1 MDIYAV
7 IAGELGVRRTQVE
20 AAAALLDEGNTV
32 PFIARYRK
40 EATGSLDDQVL
51 RSLSDRLAYL
61 RGFEA
66 RRQEIYRKIDEQGH
80 MTDAVAAM
88 LSGAKTMAELEDV
101 YRPYRPRRKTR
112 ASAAREQGL
121 APLAELL
128 LAQEPSSPPPLALAQ
143 AYVDPEKGVDSAEA
157 ALQGAKDIVAE
168 LVSDAPKP
176 RGLLR
181 TLAEEEGLLETRA
194 AKNED
199 SVYSTYYEYSEP
211 VSKIAGH
218 RVLAVNRGESEGYLK
233 VSLAVDEGKA
243 LHILYSAF
251 VKPGSAC
258 TPAVEDAVRDAYARL
273 IFPALERELR
283 GGLTERAAEGAMQ
296 VFSVNLRSLLMQP
309 PVKGRVVL
317 GLDPAYRTGCKL
329 AVVDDTGEV
338 LATDVVYPT
347 PPQSR
352 VAEAEAVV
360 KSLIRKYGVSV
371 VSIGNGTASKESE
384 IFIANLIR
392 ESGLDVQYMVVSEAG
407 ASVYSA
413 SRLAA
418 EEFPQFDVSLRS
430 AVSIARRLQDPL
442 AELVKIDPKAIGVGQ
457 YQHDLPQNR
466 LAETL
471 GNVVDDCVNSV
482 GVDLNTASAPL
493 LSHVSG
499 INAGVAKSIVE
510 YRGKEGA
517 FRSRRALLNVPKLGK
532 KAYEQAAGFLR
543 VPESE
548 NVLDN
553 TFVHPESYAAA
564 RGLLSLCG
572 YDASGLGPDGFSGL
586 AARAEQYGLQRA
598 ADSLG
603 VGLPTLRDIIA
614 ELSRPGR
621 DPREDL
627 PAPMLRSDVMDIKDL
642 RPGMELK
649 GTVRNCVDFGAFVDI
664 GVHQDGLVHISQISN
679 RFIRHPSEVLKV
691 GDIVTVRVLDCDPVK
706 KRISLTMKR

>member
-1 MDIYAV
+1 MDILATV
-7 IAGELGVRRTQVE
+7 AEELGIRRTQAE
-20 AAAALLDEGNTV
+20 AAAMLLDEGNTV

-51 RSLSDRLAYL
+51 RALADRLTYL

-66 RRQEIYRKIDEQGH
+66 RKQEICDKITEQGN
-80 MTDAVAAM
+80 MTEAVQSM
-88 LSGAKTMAELEDV
+88 LDSARTLAELEDV
-101 YRPYRPRRKTR
+101 YRPFRPKRKTR
-112 ASAAREQGL
+112 ASVAREQGL
-121 APLAELL
+121 APLADRL
-128 LAQEPSSPPPLALAQ
+128 LAQEPSSPPPLVLAQ
-143 AYVDPEKGVDSAEA
+143 EYADPEKGVESAEA
-157 ALQGAKDIVAE
+157 ALQGAKDIIAE
-168 LVSDAPKP
+168 YVSDAPQP

-181 TLAEEEGLLETRA
+181 ALAYEEGVIETRA
-194 AKNED
+194 ARDED
-199 SVYSTYYEYSEP
+199 SVYRTYYDYSEP

-218 RVLAVNRGESEGYLK
+218 RVLAINRGEAEGYLK
-233 VSLAVDEGKA
+233 VSLALDEGKA

-251 VKPGSAC
+251 VRPGSAC
-258 TPAVEDAVRDAYARL
+258 TPVVEDAAKDAYARL

-283 GGLTERAAEGAMQ
+283 GGLTEKAAEGAMK

-309 PVKGRVVL
+309 PVRGRVVL

-329 AVVDDTGEV
+329 AVVDDTGAV
-338 LATDVVYPT
+338 LATDVIYPT
-347 PPQSR
+347 PPQNR
-352 VAEAEAVV
+352 VAEAEAVI
-360 KSLIRKYGVSV
+360 KNLIRKYGVSV
-371 VSIGNGTASKESE
+371 ISIGNGTASKESE

-392 ESGLDVQYMVVSEAG
+392 ESGLGVQYMVVNEAG

-430 AVSIARRLQDPL
+430 AISIARRLQDPL

-493 LSHVSG
+493 LAHVSG

-517 FRSRRALLNVPKLGK
+517 FRSRRALLKVPKLGK

-543 VPESE
+543 VPESD
-548 NVLDN
+548 NVLDS
-553 TFVHPESYAAA
+553 TFVHPESYDAAK
-564 RGLLSLCG
+564 GLLALCG
-572 YDASGLGPDGFSGL
+572 YDAAGLSPSGFRDL
-586 AARAEQYGLQRA
+586 AARAEQYGLKRA

-614 ELSRPGR
+614 ELTRPGR

-627 PAPMLRSDVMDIKDL
+627 PAPMLRSDVMDINDL

-649 GTVRNCVDFGAFVDI
+649 GTVRNCVDFGAFVDV

-691 GDIVTVRVLDCDPVK
+691 GDIVTVRVLECDLVK
-706 KRISLTMKR
+706 KRISLTMKN